1 MMVLH
6 KPKGACMVREI
17 EVMTEREIAEILRCV
32 RAVLARKFPGLPR
45 PDRED
50 IEQDVMVKLARM
62 ARDGKNLDHP
72 ASYLWRVATTTA
84 LDCLEAKGRAVS
96 LEAYLEK
103 AGPGGMPEGLLVAS
117 AQGEVE
123 GRRHLESLL
132 AGLPRRRS
140 IVLKLHLA
148 GLDLEETAAYL
159 GWTQAMVRHLL
170 YRGLKQL
177 HTAAKELRRNSEER
191 GHQPLPVATRD
202 REGLPD

>member
-1 MMVLH
+1 ME
-6 KPKGACMVREI
+6 REI
-17 EVMTEREIAEILRCV
+17 EVMTEREIAQISRCI
-32 RAVLARKFPGLPR
+32 RAVLARKFPGLSR
-45 PDRED
+45 ADRED

-62 ARDGKNLDHP
+62 ARDGKNIDHP

-96 LEAYLEK
+96 LESYLEK
-103 AGPGGMPEGLLVAS
+103 AGPGGMPEDLLVSS

-132 AGLPRRRS
+132 TGLPRRRS

-148 GLDLEETAAYL
+148 GLGLEETAAYL
-159 GWTQAMVRHLL
+159 GWTQAKVRHLL
-170 YRGLKQL
+170 YRGLGQ
-177 HTAAKELRRNSEER
+177 LRRAARDLRRKSEER
-191 GHQPLPVATRD
+191 GHEPLPVAARD